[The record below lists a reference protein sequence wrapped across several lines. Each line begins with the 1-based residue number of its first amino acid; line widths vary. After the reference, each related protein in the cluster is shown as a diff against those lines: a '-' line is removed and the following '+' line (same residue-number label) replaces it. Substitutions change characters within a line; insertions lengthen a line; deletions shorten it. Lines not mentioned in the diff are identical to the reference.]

1 MVRQSSFL
9 RGYVN
14 GTLVPNPYANSTNFN
29 TAFGLRIGAGDAPS
43 GYNPL
48 YYFQGRISNIR
59 IVRGVAV
66 YTGNFILP
74 TSVLTST
81 QSAGTNISAITGTQ
95 TSLLTLTTQAA
106 TIAAQFGGTIIS
118 EQPSATPGQG
128 ARMCPHGAMTRIH
141 GLTGKFG
148 PYKGHFCPARQGD
161 PTKCTTQYVK
171 AGSPEFAT
179 FVADQ
184 TKA

>member
-1 MVRQSSFL
+1 MTHSEAPISITVKSAAGSLVTL
-9 RGYVN
+9 RATTAEELDQVVALSLASLASATTELETAIRG
-14 GTLVPNPYANSTNFN
+14 AN
-29 TAFGLRIGAGDAPS
+29 
-43 GYNPL
+43 
-48 YYFQGRISNIR
+48 
-59 IVRGVAV
+59 VAV
-66 YTGNFILP
+66 P
-74 TSVLTST
+74 P
-81 QSAGTNISAITGTQ
+81 QP
-95 TSLLTLTTQAA
+95 QAA
-106 TIAAQFGGTIIS
+106 AIAAQFGGSIIS
-118 EQPSATPGQG
+118 EAPSANPGQG

-161 PTKCTTQYVK
+161 PSKCTTQYVK